1 MKNETVK
8 EDSEKKMKVG
18 TTNETARVMEN
29 IDFLGAEKCACT
41 ATDQVPVLVLDKL
54 KKIEKGEKV
63 NEDKVEVKIFK
74 VELDLDDYVSDG
86 EDTDKTD
93 KSSFGEKPLR

>member
-63 NEDKVEVKIFK
+63 NEAKVEVKIFK
-74 VELDLDDYVSDG
+74 VELDLDEHSVSDL
-86 EDTDKTD
+86 EVADKT
-93 KSSFGEKPLR
+93 KKTLREKPLR